1 MFIILL
7 YWFFSDSKTVIY
19 LCDEAWLHWR
29 ALLVAPLMHQG
40 PAHYVADNNELAAPE
55 KIIELED
62 LLTDDFTS
70 AQALQEDYGPSNNI
84 NM

>member
-1 MFIILL
+1 
-7 YWFFSDSKTVIY
+7 
-19 LCDEAWLHWR
+19 
-29 ALLVAPLMHQG
+29 MHQG
-40 PAHYVADNNELAAPE
+40 PAHNVADNNELAAPE